1 MPPVEF
7 GLEGQVAV
15 VTGGGRSIGRAC
27 AVVLAEMG
35 ADVVLC
41 GRDQA
46 TLDRT
51 VEEVRSAGREA
62 LPVLCDVAHAD
73 QVEAVFARCVERFG
87 KVDIA
92 VANAGVFQEW
102 GPSEKVTLAEWE
114 RVRAIDYDGV
124 MHTCKS
130 AGERM
135 ISAGSGSIITISSI
149 AGLAALPS
157 TLAYTAAKAGVIGMT
172 KALATDWA
180 AHGIRVNAIAPGFV
194 GRDDDPIRE
203 DPQMLSMIQA
213 RAPMGRWGEPR
224 EVALAVGFL
233 ASTAASFITGA
244 VLTVD
249 GGWLAR

>member
-1 MPPVEF
+1 L

-27 AVVLAEMG
+27 AVVLAELG

-41 GRDQA
+41 GRDEA
-46 TLDRT
+46 TLERT
-51 VEEVRSAGREA
+51 AGEVREAGREA
-62 LPVLCDVAHAD
+62 LPVVCDVSD
-73 QVEAVFARCVERFG
+73 PGQVENVFERCTERFG
-87 KVDIA
+87 RVDVA

-102 GPSEKVTLAEWE
+102 MPSENVTLAEWE
-114 RVRAIDYDGV
+114 RVRAIDFDGV
-124 MHTCKS
+124 MHTCKA

-135 ISAGSGSIITISSI
+135 IAARSGSIVTISSI

-157 TLAYTAAKAGVIGMT
+157 TFAYTAAKAGVIGIT

-180 AHGIRVNAIAPGFV
+180 AHGIRINAVAPGFV

-203 DPQMLSMIQA
+203 DPQMLEMIRA
-213 RAPMGRWGEPR
+213 RAPMARWGEPR

-233 ASTAASFITGA
+233 SSPAASFITGA

>member
-1 MPPVEF
+1 MPPVEL

-27 AVVLAEMG
+27 SVVLAEMG
-35 ADVVLC
+35 ANVVLC

-46 TLDRT
+46 TLART
-51 VEEVRSAGREA
+51 AGEVREAGTEA
-62 LPVLCDVAHAD
+62 LPVVCDVADPD
-73 QVEAVFARCVERFG
+73 QVESVFERCIERFG
-87 KVDIA
+87 RVDVV

-102 GPSEKVTLAEWE
+102 IPSETVRLAEWE
-114 RVRAIDYDGV
+114 RVRAIDFDGV
-124 MHTCKS
+124 MHTCQC
-130 AGERM
+130 AGSRM
-135 ISAGSGSIITISSI
+135 IAARSGSIVTVSSI

-157 TLAYTAAKAGVIGMT
+157 TFAYTAAKAGVIGIT

-180 AHGIRVNAIAPGFV
+180 THGIRVNAVAPGFV
-194 GRDDDPIRE
+194 GRDDDPIRD
-203 DPQMLSMIQA
+203 DPQMLAMIET
-213 RAPMGRWGEPR
+213 RAPIGRWGEPR

-233 ASTAASFITGA
+233 ASPAASFITGA